1 MANNDALSK
10 SLNTNMSAVPAQNRQ
25 PSLVADWVKNYIP
38 LPMRMFVD
46 ALKGRKDVFTEKDL
60 TPDELNK
67 LRIVITEA
75 NKNRFAQLNDK
86 ISYLNRSIQ
95 DTQKIAKSALAE
107 GRKDIAK
114 EYDAKTKQYVEN
126 KNHLEKQLKY
136 LKTNSGSVNYGDYDQ
151 TKAGEMTTVFGVDP
165 IAYSLG
171 RFTYQTDPK
180 GQTSVKDTYEFSNP
194 SRDESV
200 KEYSKMNQPEKILNI
215 VKRSLVDG
223 AQPLSEIGNAYIGK
237 EGYPVDIKLPKQ

>member
-10 SLNTNMSAVPAQNRQ
+10 SLNTDLSSIPTKAQA
-25 PSLVADWVKNYIP
+25 PSIIGDWVKNYIP

-75 NKNRFAQLNDK
+75 NKNRFAQLTER
-86 ISYLNRSIQ
+86 IYYLNKNIQ
-95 DTQKIAKSALAE
+95 DTQKIAKSALAV
-107 GRKDIAK
+107 GRKELAK
-114 EYDAKTKQYVEN
+114 EYDHRTNQYVEN

-136 LKTNSGSVNYGDYDQ
+136 LKTNSGSVNYADYDQ
-151 TKAGEMTTVFGVDP
+151 SKAGEMATVFGVDP

-180 GQTSVKDTYEFSNP
+180 GQTSVKDKYDFSNP
-194 SRDESV
+194 MRDQSV
-200 KEYSKMNQPEKILNI
+200 EEYSKMSNPEKILNI
-215 VKRSLVDG
+215 VKKTMDG
-223 AQPLSEIGNAYIGK
+223 AQPFSEIGNAYIGK
-237 EGYPVDIKLPKQ
+237 ESYPVDIKLPKQ